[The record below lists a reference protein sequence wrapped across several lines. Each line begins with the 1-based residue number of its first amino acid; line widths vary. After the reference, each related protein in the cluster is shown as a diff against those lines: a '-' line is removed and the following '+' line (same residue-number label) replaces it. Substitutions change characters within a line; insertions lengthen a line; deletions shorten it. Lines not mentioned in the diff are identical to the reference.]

1 MRLFDLDRWSETY
14 ESLSRNKA
22 RSFLTAFG
30 IFWGIFMLIFLM
42 GGGQGFQR
50 LMSRTFEGAAQNSCY
65 VFPGETTIAYKGM
78 QSQRTWQ
85 LDIND
90 VERLKKKVSRLETVT
105 PIIQQ
110 WSKTFQYDSKKANGT
125 MRGVRSDY
133 INIENPKIGYGRFI
147 NETDV
152 IQKRKVCV
160 IGKRIKEEL
169 FPDTENP
176 CGRYIKLDSIYYRI
190 VGVSKSNTNVGGG
203 GNTSETAF
211 IPFTTMQEIYH
222 LGDNISFLTF
232 TVKKGYTVA
241 ETQDEVGDIIKEAHL
256 IAPNDKQA
264 VFLFNIELLF
274 QMVESLFNG
283 MSFLVWMIG
292 IGTLISGAIGV
303 SNIMMVTIRE
313 RTIEI
318 GIRRAIGAKP
328 SDIVKQIMAES
339 IILTILAGVS
349 GIFFA
354 VLLLNGVEMI
364 VSTTGLDINFQISFT
379 LALVASL
386 ALAILGGLAGMAP
399 SLRALSIKPIDAIR
413 SE

>member
-1 MRLFDLDRWSETY
+1 MRLFDLDRWSETF

-90 VERLKKKVSRLETVT
+90 VERLKKKVSHLETVT

-110 WSKTFQYDSKKANGT
+110 WSKTFQYESKKADGT

-133 INIENPKIGYGRFI
+133 INIENSKIGYGRFI
-147 NETDV
+147 NETDI

-169 FPDTENP
+169 FPDIENP
-176 CGRYIKLDSIYYRI
+176 CGRYIKLDGIYYRI
-190 VGVSKSNTNVGGG
+190 IGISKSNTDVGGG

-256 IAPNDKQA
+256 IAPNDKHA

-274 QMVESLFNG
+274 QMVESLFDG

-328 SDIVKQIMAES
+328 SDIVRQIMAES
-339 IILTILAGVS
+339 IILTILAGIS

-354 VLLLNGVEMI
+354 VILLNGVEMI
-364 VSTTGLDINFQISFT
+364 VSRTGLDINFQISFT
-379 LALVASL
+379 LALIASL

-413 SE
+413 NE

>member
-1 MRLFDLDRWSETY
+1 M
-14 ESLSRNKA
+14 
-22 RSFLTAFG
+22 
-30 IFWGIFMLIFLM
+30 
-42 GGGQGFQR
+42 
-50 LMSRTFEGAAQNSCY
+50 
-65 VFPGETTIAYKGM
+65 
-78 QSQRTWQ
+78 
-85 LDIND
+85 
-90 VERLKKKVSRLETVT
+90 
-105 PIIQQ
+105 
-110 WSKTFQYDSKKANGT
+110 
-125 MRGVRSDY
+125 
-133 INIENPKIGYGRFI
+133 
-147 NETDV
+147 
-152 IQKRKVCV
+152 
-160 IGKRIKEEL
+160 
-169 FPDTENP
+169 
-176 CGRYIKLDSIYYRI
+176 
-190 VGVSKSNTNVGGG
+190 
-203 GNTSETAF
+203 
-211 IPFTTMQEIYH
+211 
-222 LGDNISFLTF
+222 TF
-232 TVKKGYTVA
+232 TVKKGYSVA

-264 VFLFNIELLF
+264 VFLFNIELMF
-274 QMVESLFNG
+274 QMVESLFDG

-413 SE
+413 NE